1 MTELPPMPKMS
12 PSAIMKVK
20 MGAHKET
27 PATRFVFIVLA
38 TKYVSAMLYTKEI
51 TMLKTTGKAIV
62 K

>member
-1 MTELPPMPKMS
+1 MPKMS